1 MRAKFLFTA
10 CFLPVLLAQQPVWA
24 ATDAPVVIKKN
35 FSAAPATANRPTTG
49 RGDQFNFFDSLF
61 GGSKRK
67 FVIEDVPDGPV
78 VSNSN
83 PDAGFEAYQP
93 EKRLPLVDTS
103 LSGAS
108 FFEKLSPEV
117 LATLRDETT
126 PISVRAAE
134 KAAILGFYANRGF
147 KPVWVSPQEGITA
160 NGRAVLAHLATAD
173 DEGLEP
179 GDYLPVGLSGFTDD
193 GKSLI
198 GNEPALGRA
207 DVAITAMLVRYA
219 NELHSGRVLP
229 KRLSG
234 YYDID
239 PPTADLTLLI
249 EDAAKATDPVSVL
262 AAAAPVHPQYQVL
275 KSELARQREVAKSEP
290 EPIPE
295 GPRVKLGQKDPRIPV
310 LRERMLEG
318 GFLTTAPES
327 WKLEATADAALD
339 EPLSEALKAFQK
351 KAAIKQTGN
360 FDKATLAA
368 LNDHSATRNVERLVI
383 NLERLRWLPRDLG
396 PRYIFA
402 NQAAFELRVMN
413 NGVEEWQTRVIVGK
427 PNTQTSVFNDEM
439 EFAVINPTWGVP
451 QSIIV
456 KEMLPELQRDPSYLD
471 KQGYQISDNE
481 GNIIPSNRIDW
492 SQFSNRVPL
501 NVIQPSGDDNALG
514 EVKFMFPNS
523 HNIYMHDTPKR
534 ELFDSVV
541 RAYSHGCVRVKDP
554 RRFAEVV
561 LGWTSQEVADAIASG
576 RSQTVN
582 LPEKL
587 PVYLNY
593 FTAWPQADGT
603 IKYYDDIYNRDAR
616 LSRAFNTLVQ
626 VAEQTPAR

>member
-10 CFLPVLLAQQPVWA
+10 CLLPVLLAQQPVLA

-35 FSAAPATANRPTTG
+35 FSAAPLPPSNSSIS
-49 RGDQFNFFDSLF
+49 RGGEVNFFSNLF
-61 GGSKRK
+61 GGTKRK

-78 VSNSN
+78 VSAVN
-83 PDAGFEAYQP
+83 PDASFEVYQP
-93 EKRLPLVDTS
+93 EKRLPLADLG
-103 LSGAS
+103 LSGANL
-108 FFEKLSPEV
+108 FVKLSADV
-117 LATLRDETT
+117 LAALRDEAT
-126 PISVRAAE
+126 PIRVRATE

-147 KPVWVSPQEGITA
+147 KPVWVSPEEGITA
-160 NGRAVLAHLATAD
+160 NGRAVLAKFAAASE
-173 DEGLEP
+173 EGLEP
-179 GDYLPVGLSGFTDD
+179 SDYLPAGLSGFTDD
-193 GKSLI
+193 GTSLI
-198 GNEPALGRA
+198 GNDTALGRT
-207 DVAITAMLVRYA
+207 DVAITAMVVRYA

-239 PPTADLTLLI
+239 PPAADLTLLI
-249 EDAAKATDPVSVL
+249 EDAAKATDPLSVL
-262 AAAAPVHPQYQVL
+262 AASAPTHPQYQAF
-275 KSELARQREVAKSEP
+275 KSELARLREVAKSEP

-295 GPRVKLGQKDPRIPV
+295 GPRVKLGQKDPRIPT

-327 WKLEATADAALD
+327 WKLEAPGDAALD
-339 EPLSEALKAFQK
+339 EPLAEALKAFQK
-351 KAAIKQTGN
+351 KAAIKVTGN

-368 LNDHSATRNVERLVI
+368 LNGDSATRNIERLII
-383 NLERLRWLPRDLG
+383 NMERLRWLPRDLG
-396 PRYIFA
+396 PRYVFA

-413 NGVEEWQTRVIVGK
+413 NGSEEWQTRVIVGK

-456 KEMLPELQRDPSYLD
+456 KEMLPELQRDPTYLD
-471 KQGYQISDNE
+471 QQGFQISDNE
-481 GNIIPSNRIDW
+481 GNIIPSSNIDW

-501 NVIQPSGDDNALG
+501 NVIQPAGDDNALG

-534 ELFDSVV
+534 DLFESQV

-554 RRFAEVV
+554 RRFAEIV
-561 LGWTSQEVADAIASG
+561 LGWTSQEVADAITSG

-582 LPEKL
+582 LPERL
-587 PVYLNY
+587 PVYLHY

-603 IKYYDDIYNRDAR
+603 IEYYDDIYNRDAR
-616 LSRAFNTLVQ
+616 LNRAFNTLVQ
-626 VAEQTPAR
+626 IAQQDPAR

>member
-10 CFLPVLLAQQPVWA
+10 CFLPVLLAQQPVLA
-24 ATDAPVVIKKN
+24 ATDAPVVIKQN
-35 FSAAPATANRPTTG
+35 FSAAPLPLNNTSTS
-49 RGDQFNFFDSLF
+49 RGDEFNFFGSLF
-61 GGSKRK
+61 GGKRK

-83 PDAGFEAYQP
+83 PDAGFEVYQP
-93 EKRLPLVDTS
+93 EERLPLADLG
-103 LSGAS
+103 LSGANL
-108 FFEKLSPEV
+108 FVKLSTDV
-117 LATLRDETT
+117 LAALRDEAT
-126 PISVRAAE
+126 PIQVRAAE

-147 KPVWVSPQEGITA
+147 KPVWVSPEEGITT
-160 NGRAVLAHLATAD
+160 NGRAVLAKLAAAGE
-173 DEGLEP
+173 EGLEP
-179 GDYLPVGLSGFTDD
+179 SDYLPTGLSGFTDD
-193 GKSLI
+193 GKSLT
-198 GNEPALGRA
+198 GNDAALGRA
-207 DVAITAMLVRYA
+207 DVAITAMVVRYV

-239 PPTADLTLLI
+239 PPAADLTLLI
-249 EDAAKATDPVSVL
+249 EDAAKAADPLSVL
-262 AAAAPVHPQYQVL
+262 AASAPTHPQYQAF
-275 KSELARQREVAKSEP
+275 KSELARLREVAKSEP

-318 GFLTTAPES
+318 GFLATAPES

-339 EPLSEALKAFQK
+339 EPLSQALKAFQK
-351 KAAIKQTGN
+351 KAAIKVTGN

-368 LNDHSATRNVERLVI
+368 LNGDSATRNVERLVI
-383 NLERLRWLPRDLG
+383 NMERLRWLPRDLG
-396 PRYIFA
+396 TRYIFA

-413 NGVEEWQTRVIVGK
+413 NGAEEWQTRVIVGK

-456 KEMLPELQRDPSYLD
+456 KEMLPELQRDPGYLER
-471 KQGYQISDNE
+471 QGFQVSDNE
-481 GNIIPSNRIDW
+481 GNIIPSSRIDW

-501 NVIQPSGDDNALG
+501 NVIQPAGDDNALG
-514 EVKFMFPNS
+514 EVKFMFPNT

-534 ELFDSVV
+534 ELFEKEE
-541 RAYSHGCVRVKDP
+541 RAFSHGCVRVKDP

-561 LGWTSQEVADAIASG
+561 LGWTSEEVADAIESG

-587 PVYLNY
+587 PVYLHY
-593 FTAWPQADGT
+593 FTAWPQADGS
-603 IKYYDDIYNRDAR
+603 IKFYDDIYNRDAR
-616 LSRAFNTLVQ
+616 LSRAFNSLVQ

>member
-10 CFLPVLLAQQPVWA
+10 CFLPLLLAQQPVLA
-24 ATDAPVVIKKN
+24 ATDAPVVIKQN
-35 FSAAPATANRPTTG
+35 FSAAPLPLSNPSTS
-49 RGDQFNFFDSLF
+49 RGDEFNFFGSLF
-61 GGSKRK
+61 GGKRK

-83 PDAGFEAYQP
+83 PDAGFEVYQP
-93 EKRLPLVDTS
+93 EKRLPLADLG
-103 LSGAS
+103 LSGANL
-108 FFEKLSPEV
+108 FVKLSTDV
-117 LATLRDETT
+117 LAALRDEAT
-126 PISVRAAE
+126 PIQVRAAE

-147 KPVWVSPQEGITA
+147 KPVWVSPEEGITA
-160 NGRAVLAHLATAD
+160 NGRAVLAKLAAAGE
-173 DEGLEP
+173 EGLEP
-179 GDYLPVGLSGFTDD
+179 SDYLPTGLSGFTDD
-193 GKSLI
+193 GKSLT
-198 GNEPALGRA
+198 GNDAALGRA
-207 DVAITAMLVRYA
+207 DVAITAMVVRYV

-239 PPTADLTLLI
+239 PPAADLTLLI
-249 EDAAKATDPVSVL
+249 EDAAKAVDPLSVL
-262 AAAAPVHPQYQVL
+262 AAAAPTHPQYQAF
-275 KSELARQREVAKSEP
+275 KSELARLREVAKSEP

-318 GFLTTAPES
+318 GFLATAPES

-351 KAAIKQTGN
+351 KAAIKVTGN

-368 LNDHSATRNVERLVI
+368 LNGDSATRNVERLVI
-383 NLERLRWLPRDLG
+383 NMERLRWLPRDLG

-413 NGVEEWQTRVIVGK
+413 NGAEEWQTRVIVGK

-439 EFAVINPTWGVP
+439 EVAVINPTWGVP

-456 KEMLPELQRDPSYLD
+456 KEMLPELQRDPSYLER
-471 KQGYQISDNE
+471 QGFQVSDNE
-481 GNIIPSNRIDW
+481 GNIIPSSRIDW

-501 NVIQPSGDDNALG
+501 NVVQPAGDDNALG
-514 EVKFMFPNS
+514 EVKFLFPNT

-534 ELFDSVV
+534 ELFDSQV

-554 RRFAEVV
+554 RRFAEIV
-561 LGWTSQEVADAIASG
+561 LGWSSEQVADAIASG
-576 RSQTVN
+576 RSQTVP

-587 PVYLNY
+587 PVYLHY
-593 FTAWPQADGT
+593 FTAWPQADGS
-603 IKYYDDIYNRDAR
+603 IKFYDDIYNRDAR
-616 LSRAFNTLVQ
+616 LSRAFNSLVQ

>member
-10 CFLPVLLAQQPVWA
+10 CFLPVLLAQQPVLA
-24 ATDAPVVIKKN
+24 ATDAPVVIKQN
-35 FSAAPATANRPTTG
+35 FSAAPLPLNNTSTS
-49 RGDQFNFFDSLF
+49 RGDEFNFFGSLF
-61 GGSKRK
+61 GGKRK

-83 PDAGFEAYQP
+83 PDAGFEVYQP
-93 EKRLPLVDTS
+93 EKRLPLADLG
-103 LSGAS
+103 LSGANL
-108 FFEKLSPEV
+108 FVKLSTDV
-117 LATLRDETT
+117 LAALRDEAT
-126 PISVRAAE
+126 PIQVRAAE

-147 KPVWVSPQEGITA
+147 KPVWVSPEEGITT
-160 NGRAVLAHLATAD
+160 NGRAVLAKLAAAGE
-173 DEGLEP
+173 EGLEP
-179 GDYLPVGLSGFTDD
+179 SDYLPTGLSGFTDD
-193 GKSLI
+193 GKSLT
-198 GNEPALGRA
+198 GNDAALGRA
-207 DVAITAMLVRYA
+207 DVAITAMVVRYV

-239 PPTADLTLLI
+239 PPAADLTLLI
-249 EDAAKATDPVSVL
+249 EDAAKAADPLSVL
-262 AAAAPVHPQYQVL
+262 AASAPTHPQYQAF
-275 KSELARQREVAKSEP
+275 KSELARLREVAKSEP

-318 GFLTTAPES
+318 GFLATAPES

-339 EPLSEALKAFQK
+339 EPLSQALKAFQK
-351 KAAIKQTGN
+351 KAAIKVTGN

-368 LNDHSATRNVERLVI
+368 LNGDSATRNVERLVI
-383 NLERLRWLPRDLG
+383 NMERLRWLPRDLG
-396 PRYIFA
+396 TRYIFA

-413 NGVEEWQTRVIVGK
+413 NGAEEWQTRVIVGK

-456 KEMLPELQRDPSYLD
+456 KEMLPELQRDPGYLER
-471 KQGYQISDNE
+471 QGFQVSDNE
-481 GNIIPSNRIDW
+481 GNIIPSSRIDW

-501 NVIQPSGDDNALG
+501 NVIQPAGDDNALG
-514 EVKFMFPNS
+514 EVKFMFPNT

-534 ELFDSVV
+534 ELFEKEE
-541 RAYSHGCVRVKDP
+541 RAFSHGCVRVKDP

-561 LGWTSQEVADAIASG
+561 LGWTSEEVADAIESG

-587 PVYLNY
+587 PVYLHY
-593 FTAWPQADGT
+593 FTAWPQADGS
-603 IKYYDDIYNRDAR
+603 IKFYDDIYNRDAR
-616 LSRAFNTLVQ
+616 VSRAFNSLVQ